1 MDEEDPQF
9 NPLMDPKCCWAVRHL
24 ELFPVEVNKAS
35 FEMLLRVPGIAR
47 SAPGG
52 FCARGAV
59 PVWTGRICGGSGW
72 CSNGHNTFCSAR
84 GKRPAG
90 LIVSERN
97 TVRALIDGAPVAQ
110 AEQLSLFGD
119 ELRRPQQLEEA
130 ATECFMSGI

>member
-1 MDEEDPQF
+1 
-9 NPLMDPKCCWAVRHL
+9 MDPKCCWAVRHL

-35 FEMLLRVPGIAR
+35 FEMLLRVPGIAPV
-47 SAPGG
+47 SARRILR
-52 FCARGAV
+52 ARRCS
-59 PVWTGRICGGSGW
+59 VWTGRICGGSG
-72 CSNGHNTFCSAR
+72 GAQTGTILFALPR
-84 GKRPAG
+84 KRPAG

-130 ATECFMSGI
+130 ATECL